1 MRTQTKREEQLN
13 TWTHA
18 IGAILGVIGLILL
31 LQKSNWDN
39 GIELF
44 STLVYGLSVI
54 ILFSASAW
62 YHAVSDPVKKRKL
75 RIADHISIYVL
86 IAGTYTPVVLILLS
100 KSLGWPLFW
109 AVWGITLFGIVLK
122 LFFIGKFEI
131 FSTLLYLVMG
141 WLIVFDY
148 TNLKLVMADQG
159 INWLIAGGIC
169 YTVGIVFYVYEKLK
183 YQHVIWHLYVLGG
196 AFCHFMMV
204 YYYAIGI
211 V

>member
-1 MRTQTKREEQLN
+1 MRIQTKQEERLN

-18 IGAILGVIGLILL
+18 LGALLGVIGLVLL
-31 LQKSNWDN
+31 LQKADTSDA
-39 GIELF
+39 IELF

-54 ILFSASAW
+54 VLFSASTF
-62 YHAVSDPVKKRKL
+62 YHAVADGRKKRKL
-75 RIADHISIYVL
+75 RIADHISIYIL
-86 IAGTYTPVVLILLS
+86 IAGTYTPIVLILLS
-100 KSLGWPLFW
+100 ESLGWLLFW
-109 AVWGITLFGIVLK
+109 IVWGITGFGIVLK
-122 LFFIGKFEI
+122 LFFIGRFEI

-169 YTVGIVFYVYEKLK
+169 YTVGIIFYVYEKLK
-183 YQHVIWHLYVLGG
+183 FQHVIWHLFVLGG

-204 YYYAIGI
+204 YHYAVGL
-211 V
+211 